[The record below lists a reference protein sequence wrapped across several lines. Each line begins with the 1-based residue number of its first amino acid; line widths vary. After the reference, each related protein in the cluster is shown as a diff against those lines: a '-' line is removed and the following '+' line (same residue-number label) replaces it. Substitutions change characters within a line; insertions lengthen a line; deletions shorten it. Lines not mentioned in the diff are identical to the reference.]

1 MPKRRKTEKEPQ
13 KGLDNVLEKKPRG
26 RRQRMRHSEIWG
38 RADNYRGIF
47 KYIWDRLRGPLLEAK
62 TEEEVRQAVEKH
74 AQPYAN
80 ELVPHL
86 VGLILKVIRDPKFPK
101 RPEPQR
107 NFLADSLAGLG
118 WVTPRRSRDIAA
130 QERAR
135 YRAKTKYHILR
146 HEFYVECT
154 CGYKGP
160 ARDNACRKCGA
171 EISFSL
177 SELGVLG

>member
-1 MPKRRKTEKEPQ
+1 
-13 KGLDNVLEKKPRG
+13 
-26 RRQRMRHSEIWG
+26 MRHSEIWG

-47 KYIWDRLRGPLLEAK
+47 EQIWDGLRVPLLAAR
-62 TEEEVRQAVEKH
+62 TEEEVRQALEKH
-74 AQPYAN
+74 AQPYAS
-80 ELVPHL
+80 EFVPHL

-118 WVTPRRSRDIAA
+118 RVTPRRSRDIAV
-130 QERAR
+130 QERTE
-135 YRAKTKYHILR
+135 YRAKTKYHILC
-146 HEFYVECT
+146 HEFYVECS

-177 SELGVLG
+177 SELGVFG